1 MKKLLVKMSDE
12 GFKHLYT
19 NKDSFITGALIEN
32 KLTNLIV
39 DAIAIGEKEL
49 ELKIRKINNGKASR
63 KKN

>member
-19 NKDSFITGALIEN
+19 NKDSFITSALIEN

-49 ELKIRKINNGKASR
+49 EIKIRKINNGKTSR
-63 KKN
+63 KRN